1 MKITRSEDAMDKLTT
16 DFRFMKSTPTFLQL
30 LADNHDAPQNQKSPL
45 IGWQHPSQEEINEAL
60 DALKSL
66 LGLSE
71 TDIAYML
78 GSSASRGNAGR
89 MIKRWRD
96 GEAKIPYATW
106 LVTLSMLG
114 RATVPNFNQVKTAPI
129 LEKAALSET
138 F

>member
-1 MKITRSEDAMDKLTT
+1 MDKLTT
-16 DFRFMKSTPTFLQL
+16 DFRFMKSTSTFLQW
-30 LADNHDAPQNQKSPL
+30 LADNHNAPQNIKSPL
-45 IGWQHPSQEEINEAL
+45 IGWQHPSQDEINEAL
-60 DALKSL
+60 DSLKAL

-114 RATVPNFNQVKTAPI
+114 RTTVPNFNHKPETTQIEYPQ
-129 LEKAALSET
+129 LSET
-138 F
+138 L